1 MNPISEIFP
10 EVFRQRIEKQF
21 PSDWEKLLEALN
33 EDAPISVRLN
43 PALNSLSAA
52 SSLERVPWESNAF
65 YLTQTCK
72 FGTDPLFQGGGYYV
86 QEASSMAIGW
96 MMKQIIP
103 HFNHKN
109 LLALD
114 ACAAP
119 GGKSTHILSTLSPEA
134 VLVANEIVPA
144 RYTALVENLTKWGN
158 LNQIILQK
166 PLSALSSLQ
175 ECFDIIVADAPCSGE
190 GIFRKN
196 PEARAEWNENSEQ
209 ICATRQVEILE
220 NLLPLLKPGG
230 ILLYSTCTFAP
241 AENEGIISF
250 LHSKELYCICTET
263 APGSGWRK
271 VEPIPKH
278 FGWQALPHLV
288 KGEGFFFTAYQKSG
302 KAIPTDLQNYT
313 FQKKSK
319 SSKDSMPVPFQPPE
333 GITFHEG
340 FDGSLFILSEA
351 TLQMQQLLA
360 REGIRSRA
368 GLQAGVWKGNKFI
381 PDQELAYWKWMPTT
395 VYPHLEVN
403 RENAVRYLRKENLD
417 FTPEGNGFH
426 LITYRGIG
434 LGWINLIPGRQNNMY
449 PPSWRFR
456 DVSDPALDPFPE
468 QK

>member
-10 EVFRQRIEKQF
+10 EAFRQRIEKQF

-33 EDAPISVRLN
+33 ENAPISVRLN

-52 SSLERVPWESNAF
+52 SPLERVPWESNAF

-86 QEASSMAIGW
+86 QEASSMAVGW

-103 HFNHKN
+103 HFSHKN
-109 LLALD
+109 LLVQD

-119 GGKSTHILSTLSPEA
+119 GGKSTHILSTLPQEA

-158 LNQIILQK
+158 LNQVILQK
-166 PLSALSSLQ
+166 PLPALNSLL

-190 GIFRKN
+190 GMFRKN
-196 PEARAEWNENSEQ
+196 PEARSEWNIDSEQ
-209 ICATRQVEILE
+209 ICATRQVDILD

-230 ILLYSTCTFAP
+230 ILIYSTCTFAP
-241 AENEGIISF
+241 AENEGILTWFSQNGLNCISP
-250 LHSKELYCICTET
+250 KT
-263 APGSGWRK
+263 APDSGWKK
-271 VEPIPKH
+271 VEPMPGH
-278 FGWQALPHLV
+278 WGWQALPYQV
-288 KGEGFFFTAYQKSG
+288 KGEGFFFSAYEKSG
-302 KAIPTDLQNYT
+302 NAVPTDLQNYS

-319 SSKDSMPVPFQPPE
+319 SSKDKMPDPFMAPE
-333 GITFHEG
+333 DVCFHEG
-340 FDGSLFILSEA
+340 YDGSTFVLTET
-351 TLQMQQLLA
+351 TLKVQQLLA

-381 PDQELAYWKWMPTT
+381 PDQELAFWKTMPPET
-395 VYPHLEVN
+395 YPRLEVN

-417 FTPEGNGFH
+417 FTPDGNGFH

-434 LGWINLIPGRQNNMY
+434 LGWMNLIPGRQNNMY
-449 PPSWRFR
+449 PPGWRLR
-456 DVSDPALDPFPE
+456 DASEPSLDPFPE
-468 QK
+468 Q